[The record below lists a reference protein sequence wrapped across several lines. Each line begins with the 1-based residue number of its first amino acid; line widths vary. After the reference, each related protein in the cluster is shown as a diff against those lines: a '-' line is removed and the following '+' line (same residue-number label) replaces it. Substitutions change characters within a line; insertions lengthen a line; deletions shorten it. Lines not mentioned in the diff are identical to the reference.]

1 MLKNQ
6 LIDSL
11 NQFVSDIGGKQKAI
25 INERDKYKKL
35 VIKKDNLIIKLINEI
50 QDAIDSGEIPSIE
63 FLSNINKKL
72 DELIMMNDK
81 FK

>member
-11 NQFVSDIGGKQKAI
+11 NQFASDIGGKQKAI

-50 QDAIDSGEIPSIE
+50 QDAIDSGKIPSIE